1 MVVYTW
7 YMLLTPLLSILPLL
21 VPTPQAIDAPGPETV
36 GWRDLTVVDQF
47 SSQGNIKVRVY
58 YPASASGQDTPADPS
73 GGPFPLVNMMH
84 GWLGSASGLD
94 DLSSH
99 IASWGFVVVSTDTN
113 RGFLPDTAS
122 YARDSRALLH
132 WAESSSQDSGSWLL
146 GMVQVGADW
155 SAVGHS
161 MGGGTLSQLIG
172 IEPRV
177 TTVIGMQAADN
188 SAGEAA
194 MRQFTGQAYYI
205 AGGEDNVV
213 IPREVHDWVE
223 IAYNTQRN
231 VYWKVLG
238 MGHGGPLD
246 DPPDNEPMPGAE
258 QARMH
263 RLLVTGLLRLEMQDA
278 TDLRDDLFGGGMA
291 AEPVEYECRNYTP
304 VIWAEQDPITSLT
317 TVGIAG
323 RLHGR
328 IALAW
333 SLTPAA
339 VQTPFGLLGIDQA
352 SAVILHQGVVGTTGV
367 YEVSMPANPVWLGTT
382 VYFTGAAAG
391 RGAATRIGNVASVDV
406 P

>member
-1 MVVYTW
+1 
-7 YMLLTPLLSILPLL
+7 MLLTPLLSILPLL
-21 VPTPQAIDAPGPETV
+21 CPAPQEIEDPGPELV

-58 YPASASGQDTPADPS
+58 YPATSVGEDTMAATAN
-73 GGPFPLVNMMH
+73 GPFPLVNMMH
-84 GWLGSASGLD
+84 GWLGSADGLD
-94 DLSSH
+94 ELSSH

-113 RGFLPDTAS
+113 RGFFPDTAS

-132 WAESSSQDSGSWLL
+132 WAEASSQDPLSWLS
-146 GMVQVGADW
+146 GMIEQGTDW

-188 SAGEAA
+188 SAGESA
-194 MRQFTGQAYYI
+194 MRQYTGRAYYI
-205 AGGEDNVV
+205 SGSVDNIV

-223 IAYNTQRN
+223 LAMNAERN
-231 VYWKVLG
+231 VYWKVIG
-238 MGHGGPLD
+238 MGHGGPTD
-246 DPPDNEPMPGAE
+246 DLSTNEPMPAAE

-263 RLLVTGLLRLEMQDA
+263 RLLVTGLLRIEMQDA
-278 TDLRDDLFGGGMA
+278 VELYPDLFGGRMA
-291 AEPVEYECRNYTP
+291 AEPVEYECRNYYP
-304 VIWAEQDPITSLT
+304 AVWAEHDPVTSLT
-317 TVGIAG
+317 KVGIAG

-328 IALAW
+328 VALAW
-333 SLTPAA
+333 SLTPAS

-352 SAVILHQGVVGTTGV
+352 SAVVLQQSQVDSTGV
-367 YEVSMPANPVWLGTT
+367 LELDLPADPAWLGTT
-382 VYFTGAAAG
+382 VYFTGAAGG
-391 RGAATRIGNVASVDV
+391 RGAQTRIGDVDAVQV